1 MKGSYWRLPNRSE
14 KAMDEKAI
22 RKIRTAILL
31 LFVFIVIGLLIYSRI
46 MAYSL
51 APTSQPIDL
60 QGLPLWQIPITYL
73 IDYFSHGIIC
83 LLFAFTAAGLIYE
96 FVPKEAITK
105 YMGSGKAAGYGLALI
120 MAPFL
125 TVCSCTMVPLF
136 GGVLYSGAGIGPAI
150 TFLLM
155 APAANILA
163 ILITGEMISWEL
175 AGVRILVSAIV
186 ALVAGIIISKMP
198 WGKAVEREHQLNNP
212 IASSKIEIVK
222 PPLDERLWAALKFG
236 GYLAK
241 QILPFF
247 ILGLVAVSYLEA
259 FLPEEIIKDYLT
271 GVSGVLLASVLG
283 GPLYTPTLVE
293 IVLGRGIWV
302 KEGIILSKGALLS
315 WLMGQPYDVA
325 NALAVSRIA
334 KWKVVATYM
343 IIAWAGSVIFGLL
356 YGLISGSL

>member
-1 MKGSYWRLPNRSE
+1 MNE
-14 KAMDEKAI
+14 KTLRMLRASI
-22 RKIRTAILL
+22 ILAFII
-31 LFVFIVIGLLIYSRI
+31 FVVGYLIYSRI
-46 MAYSL
+46 RAYSL
-51 APTSQPIDL
+51 APTMKPADFH
-60 QGLPLWQIPITYL
+60 GLAVWEIPIAYL
-73 IDYFSHGIIC
+73 IDYFSHGWIC
-83 LLFAFTAAGLIYE
+83 LLFAFVAAGLVYE

-105 YMGSGKAAGYGLALI
+105 YMSSGRIAGYGLALG

-136 GGVLYSGAGIGPAI
+136 GGILYSGAGIGPAM

-155 APAANILA
+155 APSANILA

-175 AGVRILVSAIV
+175 AGVRILVSAVVAIV
-186 ALVAGIIISKMP
+186 AGVVISKAP
-198 WGKAVEREHQLNNP
+198 WGKAIEKEHQVN
-212 IASSKIEIVK
+212 ASAANSKIEIVK

-247 ILGLVAVSYLEA
+247 LLGLVAVSYVEA
-259 FLPEEIIKDYLT
+259 YLPEDIVGAYLT
-271 GVSGVLLASVLG
+271 GFTGILIASVIG

-293 IVLGRGIWV
+293 IVLGKGMFDL
-302 KEGIILSKGALLS
+302 GMSKGALLS

-334 KWKVVATYM
+334 RWKVVATYM
-343 IIAWAGSVIFGLL
+343 LIAWAGSVIFGLL
-356 YGLISGSL
+356 YGWLSGSL